1 MRKKLLT
8 FFIFLSVLGLLA
20 SSCLMNRLERK
31 LKPADQDWLSEVR
44 YIITPEERKIFLEL
58 PESERENFKEDF
70 WARRDPDPDTEKNE
84 FKDEYYQ
91 RLNRATQMFLGEGRP
106 GWLTDRGRIYI
117 LFGPPTER
125 HTYPMEASGYCREV
139 WYYGSFPVIFI
150 DEHCSG
156 NFILSAINLE
166 HLQDLNLAQG
176 YFQNTI
182 TQERSVFDYDLKLAR
197 SQRTENSL
205 KARLVFSMKY
215 EQIWFETRD
224 DASLE
229 TQLYLTVEIKNRAG
243 ETIWSGQK
251 TANLTFTD
259 EEELKRMRGLKFAM
273 DIEINLPDE
282 RYPLPPPGKYL
293 MYSTLK
299 QRTEGRELK
308 KVTEIKL

>member
-1 MRKKLLT
+1 MRKKFL
-8 FFIFLSVLGLLA
+8 IFLLLSIGSLFL
-20 SSCLMNRLERK
+20 SSCLTGRLERK
-31 LKPADQDWLSEVR
+31 LKPVDQDWLSEVR

-58 PESERENFKEDF
+58 PESEREKFKEDF
-70 WARRDPDPDTEKNE
+70 WSRRDPDPETENNE
-84 FKDEYYQ
+84 YKDEYYQ
-91 RLNRATQMFLGEGRP
+91 RLNRANQMFLGEGRP

-182 TQERSVFDYDLKLAR
+182 TQERSVFDYDLKLTR
-197 SQRTENSL
+197 VQRAGNSL

-229 TQLYLTVEIKNRAG
+229 TQLFLNVEIKSRAG
-243 ETIWSGQK
+243 ETVWTGQK
-251 TANLTFTD
+251 TAHLTFTD
-259 EEELKRMRGLKFAM
+259 EEELKKMRGLKFTM
-273 DIEINLPDE
+273 DLEINLPDE
-282 RYPLPPPGKYL
+282 SHPLPPAGKYM

-299 QRTEGRELK
+299 QRTEGKELK
-308 KVTEIKL
+308 KVAEIRL

>member
-1 MRKKLLT
+1 MRKKFLILVILSASSLL
-8 FFIFLSVLGLLA
+8 V
-20 SSCLMNRLERK
+20 SSCLMSSLERK

-44 YIITPEERKIFLEL
+44 YIITPGERKIFLEL
-58 PESERENFKEDF
+58 PDSEREKFKEDF
-70 WARRDPDPDTEKNE
+70 WARRDPYPETPVNE

-91 RLNRATQMFLGEGRP
+91 RLNRANQMFLGEGRP
-106 GWLTDRGRIYI
+106 GWLTDRGRIFI

-125 HTYPMEASGYCREV
+125 NTYPMEASGYCREV
-139 WYYGSFPVIFI
+139 WYYGTFPVIFI

-156 NFILSAINLE
+156 NYILSAINLE

-182 TQERSVFDYDLKLAR
+182 TQERSVFDYDLKLSR
-197 SQRTENSL
+197 SQRTAEGL

-229 TQLYLTVEIKNRAG
+229 TQLYLKVEIKSRTG

-259 EEELKRMRGLKFAM
+259 EEELKKMRGLKFNM
-273 DIEINLPDE
+273 DLEINLPDE
-282 RYPLPPPGKYL
+282 QYPLPPPGKYL

-299 QRTEGRELK
+299 QRTEGQELK

>member
-1 MRKKLLT
+1 MRKK
-8 FFIFLSVLGLLA
+8 FFIIFLLSILSLLV
-20 SSCLMNRLERK
+20 SSCLMSRLEKK

-58 PESERENFKEDF
+58 PEAEREKFKEDF
-70 WARRDPDPDTEKNE
+70 WTRRDPDPDTEKNE
-84 FKDEYYQ
+84 YKDEYYQ
-91 RLNRATQMFLGEGRP
+91 RLNRANQMFLGEGRP

-125 HTYPMEASGYCREV
+125 HTYPMEAAGYCREV

-197 SQRTENSL
+197 SQRTGNSL
-205 KARLVFSMKY
+205 KARLAFSMKY

-243 ETIWSGQK
+243 ETVWSGQK

-259 EEELKRMRGLKFAM
+259 EEELKKMRGLKFAM
-273 DIEINLPDE
+273 DLEINLPDE
-282 RYPLPPPGKYL
+282 KYLLPPPGKYL

-299 QRTEGRELK
+299 QRTEGKELK
-308 KVTEIKL
+308 KVAEIKL

>member
-1 MRKKLLT
+1 MQKKFLV
-8 FFIFLSVLGLLA
+8 IFLLPVLSLLL
-20 SSCLMNRLERK
+20 SSCLINRLEKK
-31 LKPADQDWLSEVR
+31 LKPADRDWLSEVR

-58 PESERENFKEDF
+58 PESEREKFKEDF
-70 WARRDPDPDTEKNE
+70 WDRRDPDPDTEKNE
-84 FKDEYYQ
+84 YKDEYYQ
-91 RLNRATQMFLGEGRP
+91 RLNRANQMFLGEGRP

-150 DEHCSG
+150 DQHCSG

-182 TQERSVFDYDLKLAR
+182 IQERSVFNYDLKLAR
-197 SQRTENSL
+197 SQRTGNSL

-215 EQIWFETRD
+215 DQIWFETRD

-229 TQLYLTVEIKNRAG
+229 TQLYLTVEIKNQSE
-243 ETIWSGQK
+243 ETVWSGQK
-251 TANLTFTD
+251 TAHLTFTD
-259 EEELKRMRGLKFAM
+259 EEELKKMRGLKFAM

-282 RYPLPPPGKYL
+282 RYPLPPPGKYR

>member
-1 MRKKLLT
+1 MSKKFLLP
-8 FFIFLSVLGLLA
+8 FFLLFVSLIF
-20 SSCLMNRLERK
+20 SSCLTSRLERK

-58 PESERENFKEDF
+58 PESEREQFKVDF
-70 WARRDPDPDTEKNE
+70 WARRDPDPDTEANE

-91 RLNRATQMFLGEGRP
+91 RLERANQMFLGEGRP

-156 NFILSAINLE
+156 NYILSAINLE

-197 SQRTENSL
+197 SQRSGDSL
-205 KARLVFSMKY
+205 RALLSFSMKY
-215 EQIWFETRD
+215 EQIWFEVRD

-229 TQLYLTVEIKNRAG
+229 TQLLLVVEIKDRAG
-243 ETIWSGQK
+243 NLVWQGQK
-251 TANLTFTD
+251 TANLSFSD
-259 EEELKRMRGLKFAM
+259 EEELKKMRGLKFTM
-273 DIEINLPDE
+273 DVEINLPDG
-282 RYPLPPPGKYL
+282 RFPLPAPGKYL
-293 MYSTLK
+293 LYSTLK
-299 QRTEGRELK
+299 QRTGGKELK
-308 KVTEIKL
+308 KVSEIKL

>member
-1 MRKKLLT
+1 MRKKR
-8 FFIFLSVLGLLA
+8 FIFFLLPVLGLLIT
-20 SSCLMNRLERK
+20 SCLTSRLERK

-58 PESERENFKEDF
+58 PESEREKFKEDF
-70 WARRDPDPDTEKNE
+70 WARRDPDSDTEKNE

-91 RLNRATQMFLGEGRP
+91 RLNRANQMFLGEGRP

-125 HTYPMEASGYCREV
+125 YTYPMEASGYCREV

-156 NFILSAINLE
+156 NFIISAINLE

-182 TQERSVFDYDLKLAR
+182 TQERSVFNYDLKLTR
-197 SQRTENSL
+197 SQRTGDSL
-205 KARLVFSMKY
+205 KARLIFSMKY

-229 TQLYLTVEIKNRAG
+229 TQLYLFVEIKNAVG
-243 ETIWSGQK
+243 ETVWSGHK
-251 TANLTFTD
+251 TAHLTFTD
-259 EEELKRMRGLKFAM
+259 EEELEKMRGLKFTM
-273 DIEINLPDE
+273 EVEINLPDE
-282 RYPLPPPGKYL
+282 RYPLPPPGKYK

-299 QRTEGRELK
+299 QRTGGKELK
-308 KVTEIKL
+308 KVAEIKL

>member
-1 MRKKLLT
+1 MRKKR
-8 FFIFLSVLGLLA
+8 FIFFLLPVLGLLLT
-20 SSCLMNRLERK
+20 SCLTSRLERK

-58 PESERENFKEDF
+58 PESEREKFKEDF
-70 WARRDPDPDTEKNE
+70 WARRDPDSDTEKNE

-91 RLNRATQMFLGEGRP
+91 RLNRANQMFLGEGRP

-125 HTYPMEASGYCREV
+125 YTYPMEASGYCREV

-156 NFILSAINLE
+156 NFIISAINLE

-182 TQERSVFDYDLKLAR
+182 TQERSVFNYDLKLTR
-197 SQRTENSL
+197 SQRTGDSL
-205 KARLVFSMKY
+205 KARLIFSMKY

-229 TQLYLTVEIKNRAG
+229 TQLYLFVEIKNAVG
-243 ETIWSGQK
+243 ETVWSGQK
-251 TANLTFTD
+251 TAHLTFTD
-259 EEELKRMRGLKFAM
+259 EEELEKMRGLKFTM
-273 DIEINLPDE
+273 EVEINLPDE
-282 RYPLPPPGKYL
+282 RYPLPPPGKYK

-299 QRTEGRELK
+299 QRTGGKELK
-308 KVTEIKL
+308 KVAEIKL

>member
-1 MRKKLLT
+1 MRKKR
-8 FFIFLSVLGLLA
+8 FIFFLLPVLGLLLT
-20 SSCLMNRLERK
+20 SCLTSRLERK

-58 PESERENFKEDF
+58 PESEREKFKEDF
-70 WARRDPDPDTEKNE
+70 WARRDPDSDTEKNE

-91 RLNRATQMFLGEGRP
+91 RLNRANQMFLGEGRP

-125 HTYPMEASGYCREV
+125 YTYPMEASGYCREV

-156 NFILSAINLE
+156 NFIISAINLE

-182 TQERSVFDYDLKLAR
+182 TQERSVFNYDLKLTR
-197 SQRTENSL
+197 SQRTGDSL
-205 KARLVFSMKY
+205 KAKLVFSMKY

-229 TQLYLTVEIKNRAG
+229 TQLYLSVEIKNPAG
-243 ETIWSGQK
+243 ETVWSGQK
-251 TANLTFTD
+251 TAHLTFTD
-259 EEELKRMRGLKFAM
+259 EEELEKMRGLKFAM
-273 DIEINLPDE
+273 EVEINLPDE
-282 RYPLPPPGKYL
+282 RYPLPPPGKYQ

-299 QRTEGRELK
+299 QRTGGKELK
-308 KVTEIKL
+308 KVAEIKL